1 MPVPAQ
7 PASAVTERW
16 SLEAEAWWPLIVG
29 SWDMGEL
36 WAHSYVELV
45 GCNLVCN
52 LEFSSSCQRPD
63 SIWSAVAPVCAQFTC
78 QKVSE
83 KLESAELCASHRLVL
98 RALQLDLLYH
108 WIAAWS
114 FSFMTSLI
122 TNSWVVF
129 SSLLGSGP
137 RSTLLLSHHCQLAFD
152 FQSFSPWMPDWNQ
165 WPRSRNPAFC

>member
-7 PASAVTERW
+7 LAPAVTEGW
-16 SLEAEAWWPLIVG
+16 SLEAEVWWPLIPDSSDV
-29 SWDMGEL
+29 SEL
-36 WAHSYVELV
+36 WAHSYIELV
-45 GCNLVCN
+45 GVCN

-78 QKVSE
+78 QKVLE
-83 KLESAELCASHRLVL
+83 KLESAELCALHQLVL

-108 WIAAWS
+108 WIAAWI

-137 RSTLLLSHHCQLAFD
+137 RSTLLLSHHCQLALT
-152 FQSFSPWMPDWNQ
+152 FSHFLLWCQIEISDLEVEY
-165 WPRSRNPAFC
+165 PAFC

>member
-1 MPVPAQ
+1 MCLFQ
-7 PASAVTERW
+7 H
-16 SLEAEAWWPLIVG
+16 SLHLLSLKDGAWRLRFG
-29 SWDMGEL
+29 DL
-36 WAHSYVELV
+36 WYQTVQMWVNYGHIAIL
-45 GCNLVCN
+45 NW

-78 QKVSE
+78 QKVLE
-83 KLESAELCASHRLVL
+83 KLESAELCALHQLVL

-108 WIAAWS
+108 WIAAWI

-137 RSTLLLSHHCQLAFD
+137 RSTLLLSHHCQLALT
-152 FQSFSPWMPDWNQ
+152 FSHFLLWCQIEISDLEVEY
-165 WPRSRNPAFC
+165 PAFC